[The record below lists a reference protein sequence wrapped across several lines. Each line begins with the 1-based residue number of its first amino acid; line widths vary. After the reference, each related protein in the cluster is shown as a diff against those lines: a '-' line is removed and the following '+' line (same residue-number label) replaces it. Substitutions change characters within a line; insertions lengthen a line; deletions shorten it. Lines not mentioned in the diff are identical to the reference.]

1 MTNNKTAV
9 VTGASRGIGYELSRL
24 LARDGYNLI
33 LIARN
38 EELLGQVAREL
49 EAEFNIKAYVLAQN
63 LSDAMAG
70 DQIAARIKELNL
82 PIHILVNNA
91 GFGCQGP
98 FSKSNSVSNLEMILT
113 NTVALTRLT
122 QIFIPELVANK
133 GKILNTSSQ
142 AAFQPV
148 PYFAVYAATKA
159 YVLSFSQALAE
170 ELKPKGVTVTA
181 LCPGVTK
188 TDFIRRAGMED
199 TRAAQGKL
207 ISSRAVAE
215 IGYRG
220 MLGGKTVVV
229 PGIKEKVMTAA
240 GRVAPRRLVAKIAGS
255 LMRDRG

>member
-91 GFGCQGP
+91 GFGCQGL
-98 FSKSNSVSNLEMILT
+98 FQERSVSNLEMILT